1 MSESAITNLGPRS
14 ESPNADKLG
23 SSYEYPHS
31 QTMSPNNKCIE
42 EPHFAKQSVEI
53 VMAREHEPSEEVGE
67 VSPASSGG
75 RSPPPYPS
83 SANSPGFEGS
93 GFLIY
98 GNQYGDGNNSIPQ
111 EFGNIHQR
119 VSLQECFLR

>member
-1 MSESAITNLGPRS
+1 MAMSDLAITDLGHRS
-14 ESPNADKLG
+14 ESPKADKLG

-53 VMAREHEPSEEVGE
+53 VMAREHQVAEEAGE
-67 VSPASSGG
+67 VSPVSSGG

-83 SANSPGFEGS
+83 SANSPVFESS
-93 GFLIY
+93 GFLVY
-98 GNQYGDGNNSIPQ
+98 GNQYGDENDSIPP
-111 EFGNIHQR
+111 EFGNIQQR
-119 VSLQECFLR
+119 VSFKS